1 MTTRRT
7 LIIAVAYVLLLAV
20 VAFGVPLAISLRDR
34 VDAEVRGQAR
44 SQADLLAASAPELL
58 DRSSRP
64 TLDRLVETSAESV
77 RGRVVV
83 TDRGGILIAD
93 SAGDGEIGSDFSTR
107 PEIMSALAG
116 NGYQETRRS
125 DTLNTDLL
133 ATAVPI
139 LHNGRVVGTV
149 RVTQSVG
156 AVNDAVR
163 RSVVGIVLLGLAV
176 LALGVIAGA
185 LIAQRIARPI
195 GRLAAAADDVAGGD
209 LEARAPVEGT
219 TEQRSLARSFNE
231 MTGRVGRMIGS
242 QREFVADASHELR
255 TPLTGLRLQ
264 LEEIEH
270 LARSTEERDAAGA
283 ALHEVDRL
291 TAIVEELLVLSR
303 AGEHELPAERIEL
316 GDAADRAAERW
327 QRRADVKDIRLVRHS
342 GSAGAANVA
351 GADLDRALDA
361 LIENAIVY
369 SPAGTEVEIL
379 DGSGAIAVRDRGP
392 GLAPGEE
399 ELVLER
405 FYRGRAGRRGAEG
418 TGLGL
423 PIAAELAGQWG
434 GSVTLANRP
443 GGGAEAR
450 LALPAAG
457 RRELARAGTGAR
469 AR

>member
-1 MTTRRT
+1 VTTRRT
-7 LIIAVAYVLLLAV
+7 LLLAVAYVLLLAV

-58 DRSSRP
+58 GPRDRP
-64 TLDRLVETSAESV
+64 TLDRLVATSAGSV

-83 TDRGGILIAD
+83 TDRSEKLIAD
-93 SAGDGEIGSDFSTR
+93 SAGDGELGADFAGR
-107 PEIMSALAG
+107 PEITSALAG
-116 NGYQETRRS
+116 NSYQESRHS
-125 DTLNTDLL
+125 DTLSADIL

-139 LHNGRVVGTV
+139 LHRGQVVGAV
-149 RVTQSVG
+149 RVTQSVE

-163 RSVVGIVLLGLAV
+163 RSVVGIVLLALAV
-176 LALGVIAGA
+176 LALGIVAGA
-185 LIAQRIARPI
+185 LIARRIARPI
-195 GRLAAAADDVAGGD
+195 GRLATAADDVAAGD

-219 TEQRSLARSFNE
+219 SEQRSLAQSFNE
-231 MTGRVGRMIGS
+231 MTGRVGRMLDS

-270 LARSTEERDAAGA
+270 LARSDEEREAAA
-283 ALHEVDRL
+283 VALHEVDRL
-291 TAIVEELLVLSR
+291 AAIVTELLVLSR
-303 AGEHELPAERIEL
+303 AGEHELPAERIDL
-316 GDAADRAAERW
+316 GTVADRAAERW
-327 QRRADVKDIRLVRHS
+327 QRAADAKRIRLLRRS
-342 GSAGAANVA
+342 GTGSTVSAAA
-351 GADLDRALDA
+351 ADLDRALDS

-369 SPAGTEVEIL
+369 SPTGSEVEIV

-399 ELVLER
+399 EAVLDR
-405 FYRGRAGRRGAEG
+405 FYRGRAGRQGPEG

-434 GSVTLANRP
+434 GGVAMANRP

-450 LALPAAG
+450 LTLPVVDREAAG
-457 RRELARAGTGAR
+457 VRS
-469 AR
+469 

>member
-7 LIIAVAYVLLLAV
+7 LILAVAYVLLLAV
-20 VAFGVPLAISLRDR
+20 VAFGVPLALSLRDR

-44 SQADLLAASAPELL
+44 NQADLLAASAPDLL
-58 DRSSRP
+58 GPGGHS
-64 TLDRLVETSAESV
+64 TLEDLVDTSAESV

-83 TDRGGILIAD
+83 VDGGGGVVAD
-93 SAGDGEIGSDFSTR
+93 STGEDDIDTDFSSR
-107 PEIMSALAG
+107 PEFMSALAG
-116 NGYQETRRS
+116 SIYQEARHS
-125 DTLNTDLL
+125 DTLNADLL
-133 ATAVPI
+133 ATAVPVLRGDEVI
-139 LHNGRVVGTV
+139 GAV
-149 RVTQSVG
+149 RITQSVA

-176 LALGVIAGA
+176 LALGVVAGA

-195 GRLAAAADDVAGGD
+195 GRLANAADEVAAGN

-270 LARSTEERDAAGA
+270 VARSADEREAARA

-291 TAIVEELLVLSR
+291 AAIVDELLVLSR
-303 AGEHELPAERIEL
+303 AGEHELPAELIDLAR
-316 GDAADRAAERW
+316 AADRAAARWER
-327 QRRADVKDIRLVRHS
+327 QAEAKEIRLVRRR
-342 GSAGAANVA
+342 GRGGAVSIA
-351 GADLDRALDA
+351 GADLDRALDS

-369 SPAGTEVEIL
+369 SPAGTEIEIA
-379 DGSGAIAVRDRGP
+379 DGAGEIAVRDRGP
-392 GLAPGEE
+392 GLGPGEE
-399 ELVLER
+399 DLVLER
-405 FYRGRAGRRGAEG
+405 FYRGRAGRQIAEG

-434 GSVTLANRP
+434 GTIRLSNRSD
-443 GGGAEAR
+443 GGAEGR
-450 LALPAAG
+450 LVLPVVG
-457 RRELARAGTGAR
+457 REAVR
-469 AR
+469 ARS

>member
-7 LIIAVAYVLLLAV
+7 LLLAVSYVLLLAV

-34 VDAEVRGQAR
+34 VDAEVRSQAT

-58 DRSSRP
+58 EQRDRA
-64 TLDRLVETSAESV
+64 TLQRLVDTSAQSV

-83 TDRGGILIAD
+83 TDSAGTLIAD
-93 SAGDGEIGSDFSTR
+93 SAGTGELGTDFSSR
-107 PEIMSALAG
+107 PEIATALSG
-116 NGYQETRRS
+116 STYQETRHS
-125 DTLNTDLL
+125 DTLGTDIL

-139 LHNGRVVGTV
+139 LERGEIVGAV
-149 RVTQSVG
+149 RVTQSVE

-176 LALGVIAGA
+176 LALGIVAGA
-185 LIAQRIARPI
+185 LIARRIARPI
-195 GRLAAAADDVAGGD
+195 GQLAVAADEVAAGD

-219 TEQRSLARSFNE
+219 AEQRRLARSFNE
-231 MTGRVGRMIGS
+231 MTGRVGRMLDS

-270 LARSTEERDAAGA
+270 LADDGEEREAAAA
-283 ALHEVDRL
+283 ALREVDRL
-291 TAIVEELLVLSR
+291 AAIVEELLVLSR

-316 GDAADRAAERW
+316 GAAADRAAERW
-327 QRRADVKDIRLVRHS
+327 QRAAEAKDIQLTRRS
-342 GSAGAANVA
+342 GAGSTVSAA
-351 GADLDRALDA
+351 GADLDRALDS

-369 SPAGTEVEIL
+369 SPAGGEVEIV

-399 ELVLER
+399 EAVLER
-405 FYRGRAGRRGAEG
+405 FYRGRAGRQGAEG

-434 GSVTLANRP
+434 GTVAMSNRA

-450 LALPAAG
+450 LTLPVAG
-457 RRELARAGTGAR
+457 RELAGTPS
-469 AR
+469 

>member
-1 MTTRRT
+1 VTTRRT
-7 LIIAVAYVLLLAV
+7 LLLAVAYVLLLAV

-58 DRSSRP
+58 GPRDRP
-64 TLDRLVETSAESV
+64 TLDRLVATSAGSV

-83 TDRGGILIAD
+83 TDRSGKLIAD
-93 SAGDGEIGSDFSTR
+93 SAGDGELGADFAGR
-107 PEIMSALAG
+107 PEITSALAG
-116 NGYQETRRS
+116 NSYQESRHS
-125 DTLNTDLL
+125 DTLSADIL

-139 LHNGRVVGTV
+139 LHRGQVVGAV
-149 RVTQSVG
+149 RVTQSVE

-163 RSVVGIVLLGLAV
+163 RSVVGIVLLALAV
-176 LALGVIAGA
+176 LALGIVAGA
-185 LIAQRIARPI
+185 LIARRIARPI
-195 GRLAAAADDVAGGD
+195 GRLATAADDVAAGD

-219 TEQRSLARSFNE
+219 SEQRSLAQSFNE
-231 MTGRVGRMIGS
+231 MTGRVGRMLDS

-270 LARSTEERDAAGA
+270 LARSDEEREAAA
-283 ALHEVDRL
+283 VALHEVDRL
-291 TAIVEELLVLSR
+291 AAIVTELLVLSR
-303 AGEHELPAERIEL
+303 AGEHELPAERIDL
-316 GDAADRAAERW
+316 GNAADRAAERW
-327 QRRADVKDIRLVRHS
+327 QRAADAKRIRLLRRS
-342 GSAGAANVA
+342 GTGSTVSAAA
-351 GADLDRALDA
+351 ADLDRALDS

-369 SPAGTEVEIL
+369 SPSGSEVEIV

-399 ELVLER
+399 EAVLDR
-405 FYRGRAGRRGAEG
+405 FFRGRAGRQGPEG

-434 GSVTLANRP
+434 GSVAMANRP

-450 LALPAAG
+450 LTLPVVDREAAG
-457 RRELARAGTGAR
+457 VRS
-469 AR
+469 

>member
-7 LIIAVAYVLLLAV
+7 LLLAVSYVLLLAV

-34 VDAEVRGQAR
+34 VDAEVRSQAT

-58 DRSSRP
+58 EQRDRA
-64 TLDRLVETSAESV
+64 TLQRLVDTSAQSV

-83 TDRGGILIAD
+83 TDSAGTLIAD
-93 SAGDGEIGSDFSTR
+93 SAGTGELGTDFSSR
-107 PEIMSALAG
+107 PEIATALSG
-116 NGYQETRRS
+116 STYQETRHS
-125 DTLNTDLL
+125 DTLGTDIL

-139 LHNGRVVGTV
+139 LERGEIVGAV
-149 RVTQSVG
+149 RVTQSVE

-163 RSVVGIVLLGLAV
+163 RSVIGIVLLGLAV
-176 LALGVIAGA
+176 LALGIVAGA
-185 LIAQRIARPI
+185 LIARRIARPI
-195 GRLAAAADDVAGGD
+195 GQLAVAADEVAAGD

-219 TEQRSLARSFNE
+219 AEQRRLAQSFNE
-231 MTGRVGRMIGS
+231 MTGRVGRMLDS

-270 LARSTEERDAAGA
+270 LADDGEEREAAAA
-283 ALHEVDRL
+283 ALREVDRL
-291 TAIVEELLVLSR
+291 AAIVEELLVLSR

-316 GDAADRAAERW
+316 GAAADRAAERW
-327 QRRADVKDIRLVRHS
+327 QRAAEAKDIRLTRRS
-342 GSAGAANVA
+342 GAGSTVSAA
-351 GADLDRALDA
+351 GADLDRALDS

-369 SPAGTEVEIL
+369 SPAGGEVEIV

-399 ELVLER
+399 EAVLER
-405 FYRGRAGRRGAEG
+405 FYRGRAGRQGAEG

-434 GSVTLANRP
+434 GTVAMSNRA

-450 LALPAAG
+450 LTLPVAG
-457 RRELARAGTGAR
+457 RELAGTPS
-469 AR
+469 

>member
-7 LIIAVAYVLLLAV
+7 LLLAVAYVLLLAV

-58 DRSSRP
+58 GAANRR
-64 TLDRLVETSAESV
+64 TLDRLVATSAGSV

-83 TDRGGILIAD
+83 TDRSGKLIAD
-93 SAGDGEIGSDFSTR
+93 SAGDGELGADFAGR
-107 PEIMSALAG
+107 PEITSALAG
-116 NGYQETRRS
+116 NSYQETRHS
-125 DTLNTDLL
+125 DTLSADIL

-139 LHNGRVVGTV
+139 LHRGRVVGAV
-149 RVTQSVG
+149 RVTQSVE

-163 RSVVGIVLLGLAV
+163 RSVIGIVLLALAV
-176 LALGVIAGA
+176 LALGIVAGA
-185 LIAQRIARPI
+185 LIARRIARPI
-195 GRLAAAADDVAGGD
+195 GRLATAADDVAAGD
-209 LEARAPVEGT
+209 LDARAPVEGT
-219 TEQRSLARSFNE
+219 SEQRSLAQSFNE
-231 MTGRVGRMIGS
+231 MTGRVGRMLDS

-270 LARSTEERDAAGA
+270 LARSHEEREAAA
-283 ALHEVDRL
+283 VALHEVDRL
-291 TAIVEELLVLSR
+291 AAIVAELLVLSR
-303 AGEHELPAERIEL
+303 AGEHELPAERIDL
-316 GDAADRAAERW
+316 GDAADRAAGRW
-327 QRRADVKDIRLVRHS
+327 QRAADAKRIRLLRRS
-342 GSAGAANVA
+342 GAGSTVSAAA
-351 GADLDRALDA
+351 ADLDRALDS

-369 SPAGTEVEIL
+369 SPTGSEVEIV

-399 ELVLER
+399 EAVLDR
-405 FYRGRAGRRGAEG
+405 FFRGHAGRQGPEG

-434 GSVTLANRP
+434 GGVAMANRP

-450 LALPAAG
+450 LTLPVVDREAAG
-457 RRELARAGTGAR
+457 VRS
-469 AR
+469 

>member
-1 MTTRRT
+1 VTTRRT
-7 LIIAVAYVLLLAV
+7 LLLAVAYVLLLAV

-58 DRSSRP
+58 GAANRR
-64 TLDRLVETSAESV
+64 TLDRLVATSAGSV

-83 TDRGGILIAD
+83 TDRSGKLIAD
-93 SAGDGEIGSDFSTR
+93 SAGDGELGADFAGR
-107 PEIMSALAG
+107 PEITSALAG
-116 NGYQETRRS
+116 NSYQETRHS
-125 DTLNTDLL
+125 DTLSADIL

-139 LHNGRVVGTV
+139 LHRGRVVGAV
-149 RVTQSVG
+149 RVTQSVE

-163 RSVVGIVLLGLAV
+163 RSVIGIVLLALAV
-176 LALGVIAGA
+176 LALGIVAGA
-185 LIAQRIARPI
+185 LIARRIARPI
-195 GRLAAAADDVAGGD
+195 GRLATAADDVAAGD
-209 LEARAPVEGT
+209 LDARAPVEGT
-219 TEQRSLARSFNE
+219 SEQRSLAQSFNE
-231 MTGRVGRMIGS
+231 MTGRVGRMLDS

-270 LARSTEERDAAGA
+270 LARSDEERAAA
-283 ALHEVDRL
+283 AVALHEVDRL
-291 TAIVEELLVLSR
+291 AAIVGELLVLSR
-303 AGEHELPAERIEL
+303 AGEHELPAERIDL
-316 GDAADRAAERW
+316 GDAADRAAGRW
-327 QRRADVKDIRLVRHS
+327 QRAADAKRIRLLRRS
-342 GSAGAANVA
+342 GAGSTVSAAA
-351 GADLDRALDA
+351 ADLDRALDS

-369 SPAGTEVEIL
+369 SPAGSEVEIV

-399 ELVLER
+399 EAVLDR
-405 FYRGRAGRRGAEG
+405 FFRGRAGRQGPEG

-434 GSVTLANRP
+434 GGVAMANRP

-450 LALPAAG
+450 LTLPVVDREAAG
-457 RRELARAGTGAR
+457 VRS
-469 AR
+469 